1 MRPHEQ
7 AAIDLALSLPC
18 WSDPEGAR
26 LLGGGKTN
34 LNMVLSDQ
42 GRRFVVRLGKDI
54 PEHGVMRWNELAVS
68 RATHAAG
75 LAPAVHY
82 AEAGVLVL
90 DYVDADPLDEAGV
103 RDPENLLRIVDLVAR
118 IHRDALVY
126 LRGPVLA
133 FWVFHILR
141 DYAATLTARGSAHSG
156 LLPGLLAQA
165 ERLEAMVGPITL
177 VLGHNDLLASNILK
191 GADRLWL
198 IDWEYAGMNSPLF
211 DLGGLAT
218 NNGFSAAQEAAMLEA
233 YFGAAPTPSLW
244 RSYEAMKC
252 ASLLRETLWSMVS
265 EITSDIDFDYADYTA
280 AKLTNYRAAF
290 AGLQQF

>member
-18 WSDPEGAR
+18 WSDPQEAR

-34 LNMVLSDQ
+34 LNVLLSDQ
-42 GRRFVVRLGKDI
+42 GRGFVVRLGKDI

-68 RATHAAG
+68 RAAYTAG
-75 LAPAVHY
+75 LAPAVHFTG
-82 AEAGVLVL
+82 AGVLVL
-90 DYVDADPLDEAGV
+90 DYVEAAPLDEAGV
-103 RDPENLLRIVDLVAR
+103 RDPANLLRIVDLVAR
-118 IHRDALVY
+118 VHRDAMAH

-141 DYAATLTARGSAHSG
+141 DYAATLTARGSPHAA
-156 LLPGLLAQA
+156 LLLELLAQA
-165 ERLEAMVGPITL
+165 ARLEAMVGPVTM

-218 NNGFSAAQEAAMLEA
+218 NNGFSPAQEAMMLEA
-233 YFGAAPTPSLW
+233 YFGSAPTPDLW

-265 EITSDIDFDYADYTA
+265 EITSDLDFDYAGYTA
-280 AKLTNYRAAF
+280 TNLTNYRAAF